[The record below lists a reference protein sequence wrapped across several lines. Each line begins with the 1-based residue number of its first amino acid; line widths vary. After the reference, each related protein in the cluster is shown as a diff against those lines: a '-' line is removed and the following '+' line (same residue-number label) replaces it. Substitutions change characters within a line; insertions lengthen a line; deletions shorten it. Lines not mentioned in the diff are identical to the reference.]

1 MPLLTNPWPSG
12 QLTLTPDPRVEKID
26 ELIAAVRADPFEKGQ
41 GKPEPLR
48 HEITQTCQDMFTDP
62 IGAIVPEMS

>member
-1 MPLLTNPWPSG
+1 MRAIGSRS
-12 QLTLTPDPRVEKID
+12 DPRVEKID

-48 HEITQTCQDMFTDP
+48 HELTQNRQDMLTDP
-62 IGAIVPEMS
+62 IGAKFVPEMS

>member
-1 MPLLTNPWPSG
+1 MRAIGSRS
-12 QLTLTPDPRVEKID
+12 DPRVEKID

-48 HEITQTCQDMFTDP
+48 HELTQTCQDMFTDT
-62 IGAIVPEMS
+62 AVRS